1 MSHPT
6 QVEPAIIVDSLT
18 KRFGAR
24 KVLDDLTF
32 AVPAGTVTGFVG
44 PNGAGKTTTLKILVG
59 LVRATAG
66 RATVLGKSINEP
78 AAYLRHV
85 GALIEGPAF
94 YAGLSGERNLE
105 VIAAT
110 AGHDRAR
117 VPELLGLVG
126 LGDRGGDRYKTYS
139 LGMKQRLAIAAALL
153 GDPALLVLDE
163 PSNGL
168 DPAGIRDMRELI
180 RSLASRDRTILVSSH
195 LLAEVEQLCD
205 WLVMI
210 DRGRLVHSGPT
221 IELLASHVAELVL
234 TPEYPHDRE
243 RLAALCADAGHC
255 VSVLADGVHVHTE
268 AGTAAD
274 LNRTAMQAGICLVSI
289 VPIRANLEERYLTL
303 TSEATR

>member
-1 MSHPT
+1 MPLPAR
-6 QVEPAIIVDSLT
+6 VEPAVVVSSLT
-18 KRFGAR
+18 KRFGTR

-32 AVPAGTVTGFVG
+32 SVPAGTVTGFVG

-59 LVRATAG
+59 LMRPSTG
-66 RATVLGKSINEP
+66 RATVLGESINKP
-78 AAYLRHV
+78 GAFLRRV

-94 YAGLSGERNLE
+94 YAGLSGESNLE
-105 VIAAT
+105 VIATT

-117 VPELLGLVG
+117 VPELLALVG

-180 RSLASRDRTILVSSH
+180 RSLARRDRTILVSSH

-221 IELLASHVAELVL
+221 GELLAASVRELVL
-234 TPEYPHDRE
+234 TPENPHDTE
-243 RLAALCADAGHC
+243 RLAALCAKEGHR
-255 VSVLADGVHVHTE
+255 VSILADGVHVHSE
-268 AGTAAD
+268 PGAAAD
-274 LNRTAMQAGICLVSI
+274 LNRAAMRAGICLVSI
-289 VPIRANLEERYLTL
+289 VSLRATLEERYLTL
-303 TSEATR
+303 TSEGTR